1 MRKIVFDIETKNIFQ
16 DVGSRNPE
24 DLDISVVGLY
34 DFETNKYY
42 TFLQEEFDAM
52 WEIFKKADL
61 MITFNGEYFDI
72 PLLNKY
78 YKKAG
83 LGDLKQIRSLDIF
96 KEIKQTSGRWLK
108 LDKIAMGTFG
118 INKSGDG
125 LEAVKW
131 WREGKGPEFTNLAK
145 DEISRILR
153 TSRNVKEGETN
164 DFRVTSSDEAL
175 GIVTQITNV
184 LTLFLTAIAA
194 ISLLV
199 GGIGIMNIMFV
210 TVSERTKEI
219 GLRKAIGAKNNDILL
234 QFLIEAVVVTV
245 LGGAIGLVMGI
256 LTTALIASVANIPN
270 VVSLESIALALGV
283 SITIGL
289 VFGIYPARKASKLN
303 PIDALRFE

>member
-34 DFETNKYY
+34 DFETNKYH

-52 WEIFKKADL
+52 WEIFKKTDL

-78 YKKAG
+78 YRKAG

-125 LEAVKW
+125 FDAVKW
-131 WREGKGPEFTNLAK
+131 WNEGKVEEIKKYCLDDVKITKDVYEFAMKNKKL
-145 DEISRILR
+145 IF
-153 TSRNVKEGETN
+153 KEGP
-164 DFRVTSSDEAL
+164 F
-175 GIVTQITNV
+175 
-184 LTLFLTAIAA
+184 
-194 ISLLV
+194 
-199 GGIGIMNIMFV
+199 
-210 TVSERTKEI
+210 TKEI
-219 GLRKAIGAKNNDILL
+219 KLDTKHWEPVPEVKT
-234 QFLIEAVVVTV
+234 Q
-245 LGGAIGLVMGI
+245 
-256 LTTALIASVANIPN
+256 
-270 VVSLESIALALGV
+270 SL
-283 SITIGL
+283 
-289 VFGIYPARKASKLN
+289 F
-303 PIDALRFE
+303 